1 MSPPERKSLV
11 VRTPAKLILSGE
23 HAVVYGNPALAMAV
37 NLYTQTTIS
46 NQLTQKNI
54 LFNLR
59 NFCYHQALS
68 MSELRHLKLRI
79 KEKYQKFLQGQY
91 EIRDVLK
98 EPFELLQYAFT
109 HFIDNRKVKL
119 PQGVEIHTE
128 SNIPIGCGMGSSAA
142 AVVSV
147 MYGVASFSRL
157 EIDSQSCYQLA
168 WEAENVQHGH
178 SSGVDVYLILHGG
191 CIRFQKDGG
200 KEVRPIPKRSFLLV
214 NTGTPEATTGEC
226 VYAASTHLKNETT
239 LLKEFAD
246 VTDRMDQALQ
256 GDDLNLLQES
266 IRHNHHLLSKIGVV
280 PEKVQQ
286 FIAELEQRGAAAKI
300 CGAGSVRGESA
311 GIVLIVSDEDVS
323 DIVKKYHYQSMHV
336 QGEPKGTHII

>member
-1 MSPPERKSLV
+1 MSLPQERQSLV

-46 NQLTQKNI
+46 RQTQKNI

-59 NFCYHQALS
+59 NFRYHQA
-68 MSELRHLKLRI
+68 MTISELRHLRIRI

-119 PQGVEIHTE
+119 PRGVEIRTE

-157 EIDSQSCYQLA
+157 EIDSHSCYQLA

-191 CIRFQKDGG
+191 CIRFQKDGD
-200 KEVRPIPKRSFLLV
+200 KEARPIPDRSFLLV
-214 NTGTPEATTGEC
+214 NTGTPDATTGEC
-226 VYAASTHLKNETT
+226 VYAAAAYLKNQTA
-239 LLKEFAD
+239 LLNDFAQ
-246 VTDRMDQALQ
+246 VTNSMDQALQ
-256 GDDLNLLQES
+256 RHDMKLLQES
-266 IRHNHHLLSKIGVV
+266 VNHNHQLLKKIGVV
-280 PEKVQQ
+280 PEKVQR
-286 FIAELEQRGAAAKI
+286 FIHEIEQRNAAAKI
-300 CGAGSVRGESA
+300 CGAGSVRGDAA
-311 GIVLIVSDEDVS
+311 GIVLVVSDEDIS
-323 DIVKKYHYQSMHV
+323 DLVEKYNYQAMQV
-336 QGEPKGTHII
+336 QGEPKGTHVI